1 VALDQRKK
9 QIPGRG
15 AQFRGLKGEAIVG
28 GRNTRTPS
36 TKIRLFF
43 VDAAFLAMTTFAMS
57 AHAQLNQQ
65 GQTELTNPLEPLRP
79 RVTATQIFDE
89 LLAHNALRTATL
101 VNYTAFRTYQ
111 VVDLKGKVHAEEI
124 GQMEYRAPD
133 RKTFLVTSEKGS
145 VLVRRLALNSLI
157 ASEIET
163 TAGKQ
168 HYDSAISPTNYTLE
182 PLGEQQVGPYHCFV
196 AQAVPK
202 RRDKYLFEGK
212 VWIDAEDYAVV
223 RIEGHPA
230 KKLSFWIQRA
240 DFVRQ
245 YQKIGD
251 FWLPQRDMTFVDV
264 RLYGKK
270 VMTIDH
276 HDYIVNRS
284 VTTEGSL
291 SIENTASF

>member
-1 VALDQRKK
+1 VR
-9 QIPGRG
+9 
-15 AQFRGLKGEAIVG
+15 
-28 GRNTRTPS
+28 GRNTTTPN

-43 VDAAFLAMTTFAMS
+43 VDAAFLAMTTFAVT

-65 GQTELTNPLEPLRP
+65 GQTELTTPLESVRP
-79 RVTATQIFDE
+79 GVTAIQIFDE
-89 LLAHNALRTATL
+89 LLAHNALRAATL

-111 VVDLKGKVHAEEI
+111 VVDVQGKVHAEEV
-124 GQMEYRAPD
+124 GRMEYLAPD
-133 RKTFLVTSEKGS
+133 QKRFVVTSEKGS
-145 VLVRRLALNSLI
+145 AVVRRLALNALI
-157 ASEIET
+157 ASEVET
-163 TAGKQ
+163 AAGKQ
-168 HYDSAISPTNYTLE
+168 HHDSAISPANYTLDV
-182 PLGEQQVGPYHCFV
+182 LGEQQVGPYHCFV

-245 YQKIGD
+245 YQKID
-251 FWLPQRDMTFVDV
+251 SFWLPQRDMTFVDV

-270 VMTIDH
+270 VLTIDH
-276 HDYIVNRS
+276 HDYSVNSPVAINGS
-284 VTTEGSL
+284 VDHTQ
-291 SIENTASF
+291 SF

>member
-1 VALDQRKK
+1 MR
-9 QIPGRG
+9 GRH
-15 AQFRGLKGEAIVG
+15 
-28 GRNTRTPS
+28 TTTPN

-43 VDAAFLAMTTFAMS
+43 VDAAFLAMTTFAMT
-57 AHAQLNQQ
+57 ANAQVNPQS
-65 GQTELTNPLEPLRP
+65 QTELTAPLAPLRP
-79 RVTATQIFDE
+79 GVTASQIFDE
-89 LLAHNALRTATL
+89 LLAHNAPRAATL

-133 RKTFLVTSEKGS
+133 QKKFVVTSEKGS
-145 VLVRRLALNSLI
+145 ALVRHLALNALI

-168 HYDSAISPTNYTLE
+168 HHDSAISPTNYTLDL
-182 PLGEQQVGPYHCFV
+182 LGEQQVGPYRCFV
-196 AQAVPK
+196 AQAIPK
-202 RRDKYLFEGK
+202 RSDKYLFEGK

-223 RIEGHPA
+223 RIDGHPA

-245 YQKIGD
+245 YQKIGG
-251 FWLPQRDMTFVDV
+251 FWLPQRDMTFVGV

-270 VMTIDH
+270 VLKIDH
-276 HDYIVNRS
+276 HDYIVNSSLAVDAS
-284 VTTEGSL
+284 VENAHSL
-291 SIENTASF
+291 

>member
-1 VALDQRKK
+1 VH
-9 QIPGRG
+9 
-15 AQFRGLKGEAIVG
+15 
-28 GRNTRTPS
+28 GRNTTTPN

-43 VDAAFLAMTTFAMS
+43 VDAAFLAMTTFAMT
-57 AHAQLNQQ
+57 AYGQLNQP
-65 GQTELTNPLEPLRP
+65 GQTGLTTPLEPLRP
-79 RVTATQIFDE
+79 GVTAIEIFDE
-89 LLAHNALRTATL
+89 LLAHNALRAGTL

-133 RKTFLVTSEKGS
+133 QKKFVVTSEKGS
-145 VLVRRLALNSLI
+145 VLVRRLALNALI

-168 HYDSAISPTNYTLE
+168 HHDSAISPANYTLDL
-182 PLGEQQVGPYHCFV
+182 LGEQQVGPYHCFV
-196 AQAVPK
+196 AQAIPK
-202 RRDKYLFEGK
+202 RSDKYLFEGK

-245 YQKIGD
+245 YQKID
-251 FWLPQRDMTFVDV
+251 NFWLPQRDMTFVDV

-270 VMTIDH
+270 VLTIDH
-276 HDYIVNRS
+276 HDYSVNLS
-284 VTTEGSL
+284 GAL
-291 SIENTASF
+291 DGSIEKTQSF

>member
-1 VALDQRKK
+1 
-9 QIPGRG
+9 
-15 AQFRGLKGEAIVG
+15 VG
-28 GRNTRTPS
+28 GRSTATPN

-43 VDAAFLAMTTFAMS
+43 VDAAFLAMTTFAVS
-57 AHAQLNQQ
+57 AHAQLTPQ
-65 GQTELTNPLEPLRP
+65 GQTELTAPLEPLRAG
-79 RVTATQIFDE
+79 VTAIQIVDE
-89 LLAHNALRTATL
+89 LLAHNALRAATL

-133 RKTFLVTSEKGS
+133 QKRFVVTSEKGS
-145 VLVRRLALNSLI
+145 ALVRRLALNALI

-168 HYDSAISPTNYTLE
+168 HHDSAISPTNYTLDL
-182 PLGEQQVGPYHCFV
+182 LGEQQVGPYHCFV
-196 AQAVPK
+196 ARAVPK
-202 RRDKYLFEGK
+202 RSDKYLFEGK

-223 RIEGHPA
+223 RIDGHPA

-245 YQKIGD
+245 YQKID
-251 FWLPQRDMTFVDV
+251 NFWLPQRDITFVDV

-270 VMTIDH
+270 VLTIDH
-276 HDYIVNRS
+276 HDYSVNLS
-284 VTTEGSL
+284 VAVDG
-291 SIENTASF
+291 SIEKAQSLRF